1 VRFESE
7 ISLFHQ
13 VLQMKIVGPLLL
25 SVISSYTRKGTQLS
39 INQELR
45 REPNQIWSGMQ
56 IRNNLMQ
63 IIFSNRNKKPNIL
76 RKIINSETKMNC

>member
-1 VRFESE
+1 
-7 ISLFHQ
+7 
-13 VLQMKIVGPLLL
+13 MKIVGSLLL

-76 RKIINSETKMNC
+76 RKIINNETKMNC

>member
-1 VRFESE
+1 VRFEAE

-25 SVISSYTRKGTQLS
+25 SVISSYTRKGTELS

-45 REPNQIWSGMQ
+45 REPNQ
-56 IRNNLMQ
+56 
-63 IIFSNRNKKPNIL
+63 
-76 RKIINSETKMNC
+76 